1 MRTKNL
7 RKFLFC
13 AVSFFCIQTFISC
26 DKSNSDVKEPGLSLG
41 IESLVNLRDMGG
53 FRTIHN
59 QTIAYGK
66 LYRSNQLT
74 NISTEDMKKLTKLKL
89 KNVFDM
95 RNTPERN
102 AFPEELPLG
111 VKYNIIDVAG
121 NTTDTAVINTLNI
134 FNYPEFANEK
144 FGDGKIEELVKMV
157 YRQIVSKTSAD
168 SCFSILFN
176 TICKEEELPVLFH
189 CATGKDR
196 TGWVAAAFLS
206 LMEVPEES
214 IYENYLLS
222 CDYIIPLYK
231 TVTDKYLEA
240 GGNENLIVAIL
251 GVKREYL
258 EAAFDEMK
266 NRYGTI
272 ENYFSTALKI
282 DAEKQQVLKNI
293 FLVDLKK

>member
-1 MRTKNL
+1 MRAKNL
-7 RKFLFC
+7 RKFLLC
-13 AVSFFCIQTFISC
+13 VVSFFCIQTFISC
-26 DKSNSDVKEPGLSLG
+26 EKNDNDVKEPGLSLG
-41 IESLVNLRDMGG
+41 IESLANLRDMGG

-66 LYRSNQLT
+66 LYRSNQIV
-74 NISTEDMKKLTKLKL
+74 NISSEDMQKLAKLKL

-102 AFPEELPLG
+102 AFPEELPQG
-111 VKYNIIDVAG
+111 VKYNVIDVIG
-121 NTTDTAVINTLNI
+121 NTTDTAVINTLLI
-134 FNYPEFANEK
+134 FDHPKLANEL
-144 FGDGKIEELVKMV
+144 FGDGKIEEIVKIA
-157 YRQIVSKTSAD
+157 YRQILSKTSAD

-176 TICKEEELPVLFH
+176 AICEKEELPILFH

-222 CDYIIPLYK
+222 NDYILPLYK
-231 TVTDKYLEA
+231 TVTDVFLKD
-240 GGNENLIVAIL
+240 GGEENLIVAIL

-266 NRYGTI
+266 KRYGTI

-282 DAEKQQVLKNI
+282 DAEKQQILKNI
-293 FLVDLKK
+293 FLVD